1 MLRHIAWGELRR
13 SPLQTALLVVI
24 IALTVAAS
32 VFVASLTHGLV
43 RGLTVATDP
52 FPQVIGAKGSAYQLT
67 LNTVFLQDRPLG
79 NLSAQTF
86 ADVKANPNVR
96 MAVPLAY
103 GDNYAGYRIAGTDES
118 IFAYAPRP
126 KDAPW
131 LRVAQGRAFAAPF
144 EAVIGAR
151 VARDGALA
159 IGDTFHSVHGMH
171 AAGHV
176 HADQTYTVVGIL
188 APVDGPY
195 DQVILTDIRSIWIAH
210 DHHHDHDG
218 HSHAAGDVDAH
229 DHDGHSHAA
238 GDVDAHDH
246 DGHNHAA
253 GDVDAHDHDGHDH
266 AAGDV
271 DAHDHDGHNH
281 ATGDVDTHDHDG
293 HNHTAGDVDT
303 HDHAH
308 DADNHVGEVTA
319 IMIQPVGYGEA
330 MRLAQQFQSSPDA
343 QLVFPAQLI
352 IRLFALLGQGED
364 VWRALAGVLL
374 LLTLLIVLF
383 TLYLAGLRR
392 LRERAVLRILGA
404 TSGELVRICLWQNLF
419 VIGVGALVGYLIGT
433 AGYALLA
440 TLTAHKTAVT
450 LPLTL
455 LPEPLLIVLATIVI
469 GCLAGLIPA
478 FLLQHKDSV
487 TRL

>member
-1 MLRHIAWGELRR
+1 MLRHIAWSELRR

-52 FPQVIGAKGSAYQLT
+52 FPQLIGSKGSAYQLT

-131 LRVAQGRAFAAPF
+131 LKVAQGRAFAAPF

-151 VARDGALA
+151 VAEDGALA

-171 AAGHV
+171 AVGHV
-176 HADQTYTVVGIL
+176 HEDQTYTVVGIL

-210 DHHHDHDG
+210 DHHHDHEHDA
-218 HSHAAGDVDAH
+218 HSHATGDADAH
-229 DHDGHSHAA
+229 DHE
-238 GDVDAHDH
+238 
-246 DGHNHAA
+246 
-253 GDVDAHDHDGHDH
+253 HDGHDH
-266 AAGDV
+266 AAGTT
-271 DAHDHDGHNH
+271 DAHDHE
-281 ATGDVDTHDHDG
+281 
-293 HNHTAGDVDT
+293 
-303 HDHAH
+303 H

-352 IRLFALLGQGED
+352 IRLFALLGQGEE

-404 TSGELVRICLWQNLF
+404 TSGELVRIYLWQNLF

-433 AGYALLA
+433 GGYALLA

-469 GCLAGLIPA
+469 GCLAGLVPA
-478 FLLQHKDSV
+478 FLLQRKDSV